1 MSPRDKTATRVGNAS
16 CHRWRAESAIQVQ
29 SVTKL
34 PGRIQPKIAFAME
47 FLHQPPLTYA
57 VSILSNH
64 ELTPINTDRVW
75 PIKPWRTKCAEMP
88 PKFSFSASVALL
100 WFIPGLKNSCELL
113 FIRGCRL
120 PAT

>member
-1 MSPRDKTATRVGNAS
+1 MSLRDKTATRVGNAS
-16 CHRWRAESAIQVQ
+16 CNRWRAESAIQVQ

-47 FLHQPPLTYA
+47 FLHQPPLSYG

-75 PIKPWRTKCAEMP
+75 PIKPWRTKHRDAAQVFFLC
-88 PKFSFSASVALL
+88 VCALL
-100 WFIPGLKNSCELL
+100 CGL
-113 FIRGCRL
+113 FR
-120 PAT
+120 A